1 MHVFEQFQVILGM
14 LCKCFDQFK
23 HTHGFSFLDDLP
35 GPNSHLSVLFS
46 TGPPPNAHAW
56 SDKVIHVNDETNL
69 WRKIEAFRAIKA
81 VISEVDFK
89 QTGYI

>member
-1 MHVFEQFQVILGM
+1 MVLVFWMICRGLIATY
-14 LCKCFDQFK
+14 LCC
-23 HTHGFSFLDDLP
+23 
-35 GPNSHLSVLFS
+35 SVQD
-46 TGPPPNAHAW
+46 PPPNAHAW